1 MNLRSFSLY
10 RNYFYPLTLSNVG
23 EPFWIWIKISKF
35 KKEIKFRLCLVTI
48 SRKREIRHFHV
59 VVVQKRQRNVQKKK
73 VWYTCELLFCQL
85 NLLPPLLP
93 STGEKSSFYCHYI
106 FNLLGFEY
114 SGISKEKSFFSIKS
128 LRFQLFLYPCAF
140 FMCVIS
146 SFNILFIMYLF
157 IFIFIC
163 PIAILVKCREL
174 SWNSY
179 TILYFVQRKI

>member
-1 MNLRSFSLY
+1 M
-10 RNYFYPLTLSNVG
+10 SNVG

-35 KKEIKFRLCLVTI
+35 KNEIKFRLCLVTI

-59 VVVQKRQRNVQKKK
+59 VVVQKRQRNVQKK

-85 NLLPPLLP
+85 P
-93 STGEKSSFYCHYI
+93 SAGEKNSFYCHYI

-146 SFNILFIMYLF
+146 SFNSLVIIYLF

-163 PIAILVKCREL
+163 PIATFLLNAVNFPGTTIPFSISFKGKFNKRHPRL
-174 SWNSY
+174 SAFLRISTHPFGYN
-179 TILYFVQRKI
+179 LK